1 MKKSPLKQVQ
11 ERFESKEKLV
21 SAVKKLATP
30 ELWLDRV
37 NAGRGLE
44 SVPNAKLL
52 RLHDTLQAAK
62 EKFGSRAKLID
73 AILTL
78 QKRTK
83 DQGYKQRLE
92 TQPLPRLLDIHAV
105 SARRAK
111 NADSAPKKPVSSAPA
126 KKSARSK
133 KAQAKARQAARA

>member
-1 MKKSPLKQVQ
+1 MNKSPLKQVQ
-11 ERFESKEKLV
+11 ERFENKEKLV
-21 SAVKKLATP
+21 AAVKKLATP

-37 NAGRGLE
+37 NEGRGLE

-52 RLHDTLQAAK
+52 RLHDALHAAK
-62 EKFGSRAKLID
+62 EKFGSRATLVD

-92 TQPLPRLLDIHAV
+92 GQPLPRLLDIHAA
-105 SARRAK
+105 STRRAR
-111 NADSAPKKPVSSAPA
+111 SAASPTKKTAAKKP
-126 KKSARSK
+126 ARSK

>member
-1 MKKSPLKQVQ
+1 MNKSPLKQVQ
-11 ERFESKEKLV
+11 ERFENKDKLV
-21 SAVKKLATP
+21 AAVKKLAIP

-37 NAGRGLE
+37 NEGRGLE

-52 RLHDTLQAAK
+52 RLHDALQAAQ

-83 DQGYKQRLE
+83 DQGYRQRLE
-92 TQPLPRLLDIHAV
+92 THPLPRLLDIHAA

-111 NADSAPKKPVSSAPA
+111 SAASETKASASKPAA

-133 KAQAKARQAARA
+133 RAQAKARQAARA

>member
-1 MKKSPLKQVQ
+1 MNKSPLKQVQ
-11 ERFESKEKLV
+11 ERFENKEKLV
-21 SAVKKLATP
+21 AAVKKLATP

-37 NAGRGLE
+37 NEGRGLE

-52 RLHDTLQAAK
+52 RLHDALHTAK
-62 EKFGSRAKLID
+62 ETFGSRAKLID

-83 DQGYKQRLE
+83 DQGYQQRLE
-92 TQPLPRLLDIHAV
+92 SQPLPRLLDIHAA

-111 NADSAPKKPVSSAPA
+111 SALGAT
-126 KKSARSK
+126 KKSASKPATKKLTRSK
-133 KAQAKARQAARA
+133 KARAKARQALRA

>member
-1 MKKSPLKQVQ
+1 MNKSPLKQVQ
-11 ERFESKEKLV
+11 ERFENKEKLV
-21 SAVKKLATP
+21 AAVKKLATP

-37 NAGRGLE
+37 NEDRGLE
-44 SVPNAKLL
+44 SVNNAKLL
-52 RLHDTLQAAK
+52 RLHDTLQAAR
-62 EKFGSRAKLID
+62 ETFGSRAKLID

-92 TQPLPRLLDIHAV
+92 SQPLPRLLDLHAA

-111 NADSAPKKPVSSAPA
+111 SAASATKKARPAAAKKP
-126 KKSARSK
+126 ARSK
-133 KAQAKARQAARA
+133 KAQAKARRVARA

>member
-1 MKKSPLKQVQ
+1 MNKSPLKQVQ

-21 SAVKKLATP
+21 AAVTKLATP

-37 NAGRGLE
+37 NQGRGLA

-52 RLHDTLQAAK
+52 RLHEALQAAN
-62 EKFGSRAKLID
+62 EKFGSRSRLID

-78 QKRTK
+78 QKRAK

-92 TQPLPRLLDIHAV
+92 SQPLPRLLDIHAA
-105 SARRAK
+105 SARRAQ
-111 NADSAPKKPVSSAPA
+111 NAASAAKKPASKPAA
-126 KKSARSK
+126 KKPARSK